1 MASDDGGTPWQSL
14 HWASPFVNLL
24 PRLLRAVKNGWA
36 IIAAVLVGT
45 GSNLQILDLVVIFAP
60 LAVAFSGAVLHWATL
75 RYRVENGRLELETG
89 LVNRQMRV
97 VPADRVQNIHRI
109 QRILHRATG
118 LVEIEIETASG
129 TEVEGLLSALDAR
142 SADALVKALSPAGKR
157 VVRPAQTAPPP
168 VFANTAG
175 DLFRYGA
182 TSTAWGAAAVV
193 FGVLLEL
200 AQWQDPEWLT
210 VLARQLGKAGG
221 AAAVVAILTGTWL
234 VGVVATMARHWN
246 FHLTD
251 GGEAGGSVA
260 EEGLFTHRKAVIRPG
275 KVQVVMALE
284 PLFRRWAGFGS
295 VLVETASAR
304 SRGAG
309 TERSEAFLPVVEAE
323 DIPEV
328 LARFVPHPPLDDLRA
343 PHPSALTAERISE
356 LSQLVAVVGL
366 GVALFGAWGLLVAL
380 LAPIMWVGS
389 LLDFRQAGYVV
400 TPDVVVARSGWW
412 RRKTWVIPRAKIQS
426 VAAESNPV
434 LRWLGLARLV
444 VRVAGERV
452 ALPLVGTET
461 AHALRTE
468 LSRVG

>member
-1 MASDDGGTPWQSL
+1 MASEDGGAPWLAL
-14 HWASPFVNLL
+14 HWASPLVNLL
-24 PRLLRAVKNGWA
+24 PRLLRAVKSGWA
-36 IIAAVLVGT
+36 LIAAVLVGT
-45 GSNLQILDLVVIFAP
+45 GSNLQLLDLAVIFAP
-60 LAVAFSGAVLHWATL
+60 LAIAFYGAMIHWATL
-75 RYRVENGRLELETG
+75 RYRVENGRLELQTG
-89 LVNRQMRV
+89 LINRQMRV

-129 TEVEGLLSALDAR
+129 TEVEGLLSALDA
-142 SADALVKALSPAGKR
+142 SAADALVQALSPAGKR
-157 VVRPAQTAPPP
+157 TVRPVEQLPTPA
-168 VFANTAG
+168 FANTAS

-210 VLARQLGKAGG
+210 VVARQLGKAGG
-221 AAAVVAILTGTWL
+221 AATIVAILTGSWL
-234 VGVVATMARHWN
+234 VGVVAAMARHWN
-246 FHLTD
+246 FRLTD
-251 GGEAGGSVA
+251 GGAGGGSVA

-284 PLFRRWAGFGS
+284 PLLRRWAGFGS

-304 SRGAG
+304 SRAAG

-323 DIPEV
+323 DIAAV
-328 LARFVPHPPLDDLRA
+328 LARFVPHPPLDDLLP
-343 PHPSALTAERISE
+343 PHPGALTAERISE
-356 LSQLVAVVGL
+356 LSRLAAVLSL
-366 GVALFGAWGLLVAL
+366 GVVLFGWRGLAVAL
-380 LAPIMWVGS
+380 LAPAFWVGS

-400 TPDVVVARSGWW
+400 AADVVVARSGWW
-412 RRKTWVIPRAKIQS
+412 RRKTWVIPRNKIQS
-426 VAAESNPV
+426 VSAESNPI
-434 LRWLGLARLV
+434 LRWLGLGRLV

-461 AHALRTE
+461 AYALRTE
-468 LSRVG
+468 LSRVD